1 MPNPT
6 VSFITVNFNQ
16 LEVTLERVQSIYNTT
31 KIPFEIIVVDNA
43 SKVDPKDALRKQF
56 PDVIY
61 IQSGGNLGFAK
72 ANNLGVDASSGDY
85 LFFVNNDTE
94 LTDQLAQNMSN
105 FLTENPKVG
114 ALSPLICYFPEGE
127 KGEADIIQ
135 YAGTTELSA
144 ITGRNVTIGEKEID
158 KNQFNKPTETAYA
171 HGAAMMVPRK
181 IIQEVGAWPEAFF
194 LYYEELDWCAQ
205 IKKAGYQIFVLP
217 TSKIYHKES
226 LTIGPESPLKVF
238 YINRNRVLFMRR
250 NHSVMSLVPYFV
262 FLWLVTYP
270 KNIVTYLLRGKSNL
284 MKAFNRGVWWNLF
297 PAKVGDPYLP
307 K

>member
-1 MPNPT
+1 MSKPT

-16 LEVTLERVQSIYNTT
+16 LEVTLEMIQSIYENTT
-31 KIPFEIIVVDNA
+31 LPFEIIVVDNA
-43 SKVDPKDALRKQF
+43 SKIDPKDALKKQF
-56 PDVIY
+56 PEVIY

-72 ANNLGVDASSGDY
+72 ANNLGIEASSGEY

-94 LTDQLAQNMSN
+94 LTDGLAQNLVN
-105 FLTENPKVG
+105 FLVENPKVG
-114 ALSPLICYFPEGE
+114 AVTPLICYFPEGE
-127 KGEADIIQ
+127 KGKEDIIQ

-144 ITGRNVTIGEKEID
+144 ITDRNQTIGEKEID
-158 KNQFNKPTETAYA
+158 RNQYNVPTQTAYA

-181 IIQEVGAWPEAFF
+181 VVNEVGAWPEDFF
-194 LYYEELDWCAQ
+194 LYYEELDWCEQ
-205 IKKAGYQIFVLP
+205 IKKAGYQIFVVP
-217 TSKIYHKES
+217 TTKIYHKES

-250 NHSVMSLVPYFV
+250 NHSFVSLVPYFV

-270 KNIVTYLLRGKSNL
+270 KNMITYLLHGKGKL
-284 MKAFNRGVWWNLF
+284 LKAFNRGVWWNVF
-297 PAKVGDPYLP
+297 PKGIGDPYLP

>member
-1 MPNPT
+1 MSNPK

-16 LEVTLERVQSIYNTT
+16 LEVTLEMIQSIYDTT

-43 SKVDPKDALRKQF
+43 SKVDPQEALRKQF
-56 PDVIY
+56 PEVIY

-72 ANNLGVDASSGDY
+72 ANNLGVDASKGDY

-94 LTDQLAQNMSN
+94 LTESLAQNLAQ
-105 FLTENPKVG
+105 FLAENPTVG
-114 ALSPLICYFPEGE
+114 AVSPLICYFPEGE
-127 KGEADIIQ
+127 KGAADVIQ

-144 ITGRNVTIGEKEID
+144 WTGRNQTIGEKEID
-158 KNQFNKPTETAYA
+158 RGQFDTPQSTAYA

-181 IIQEVGAWPEAFF
+181 VVDEVGAWPEDFF

-205 IKKAGYQIFVLP
+205 IKKAGYQIFVVP
-217 TSKIYHKES
+217 TTKIYHKES

-250 NHSVMSLVPYFV
+250 NHSIRSLIPYFV

-284 MKAFNRGVWWNLF
+284 MKAFHRGVWWNLF
-297 PAKVGDPYLP
+297 PNKIGDPYLP

>member
-1 MPNPT
+1 MSKPV

-16 LEVTLERVQSIYNTT
+16 LEVTLEMIQSIYDTT
-31 KIPFEIIVVDNA
+31 EIPFEIIVVDNA
-43 SKVDPKDALRKQF
+43 SKVDPKAAIHKQF
-56 PDVIY
+56 PEVIY

-72 ANNLGVDASSGDY
+72 ANNLGIDASKGDY

-94 LTDQLAQNMSN
+94 LTDALAQNLSQ
-105 FLTENPKVG
+105 FLANNPKVG
-114 ALSPLICYFPEGE
+114 AVSPLICYFPEGK
-127 KGEADIIQ
+127 KGEKDIIQ

-144 ITGRNVTIGEKEID
+144 LTGRNVTLGAHEID
-158 KNQFNKPTETAYA
+158 RQQYHQPTETAYA

-181 IIQEVGAWPEAFF
+181 IIREVGAWPEDFF

-205 IKKAGYQIFVLP
+205 IKKAGYQIYVLP

-250 NHSVMSLVPYFV
+250 NHSIRSLVPYFV

-270 KNIVTYLLRGKSNL
+270 KNMLTYLLKGKHKL
-284 MKAFNRGVWWNLF
+284 MKAFNRGVWWNVF
-297 PAKVGDPYLP
+297 PKGIGDPYLP
-307 K
+307 Q